1 MRKKCLS
8 TPPAWAFP
16 DPEYAD
22 HSAANGWDVQ
32 GSAGPKT
39 GASSAGAM
47 SVSVDQEGGTIQDGS
62 TNKGRSTNAVTERG
76 QRRS

>member
-39 GASSAGAM
+39 ASTCARC
-47 SVSVDQEGGTIQDGS
+47 GGSGWGTRQR
-62 TNKGRSTNAVTERG
+62 GRFEQQG
-76 QRRS
+76 